1 MAISIVPK
9 LKERSVQ
16 QNVVEHLEEILSLA
30 KDGKITGIASVVAN
44 SDGSITTT
52 LEDSGSRFA
61 ISHGVS
67 ALAFRIH
74 ADSYKNAEEGFGE
87 D

>member
-9 LKERSVQ
+9 IKEREAH
-16 QNVVEHLEEILSLA
+16 QNVVSHLEEILALA
-30 KDGKITGIASVVAN
+30 KEGKITGIASVVAM

-52 LEDSGSRFA
+52 LENNGNRFA

-74 ADSYKNAEEGFGE
+74 ADAYNHAEDGFGE
-87 D
+87 G